1 TSSPFRPC
9 CFRSSSSSSLSNMI
23 VGELSISTSHL
34 IPEQNGPHNKSLRR
48 SRSTAH
54 RNICYEIAIRST
66 DRNSANRSK
75 SWTSK
80 KSSARQGSPWQR
92 AYVER
97 VIGSI
102 RRECLDHVIV
112 VGEESLR
119 CALRSYFA
127 YYHRARLH
135 LSLDRD
141 SPDSRSVESVG

>member
-1 TSSPFRPC
+1 NWLLSTSSPFRPC
-9 CFRSSSSSSLSNMI
+9 CFRSSSSSLLSNMI

-80 KSSARQGSPWQR
+80 KSSARQGHHGKEPMLSVSS
-92 AYVER
+92 A
-97 VIGSI
+97 
-102 RRECLDHVIV
+102 
-112 VGEESLR
+112 
-119 CALRSYFA
+119 RSA
-127 YYHRARLH
+127 EN
-135 LSLDRD
+135 
-141 SPDSRSVESVG
+141 VWTT